1 MYVSNMS
8 YEERQKELAE
18 LTARLRKQMNDMFKQ
33 QYNTWMQSL
42 PTEYKNAMTQAN
54 TCFNNGDMFGA
65 YMNLLRAHGISNML
79 G

>member
-1 MYVSNMS
+1 
-8 YEERQKELAE
+8 
-18 LTARLRKQMNDMFKQ
+18 MFKQ